1 MPLMFTNYGMIEGET
16 NEVVF
21 RLLNEM
27 TTRPIVRITDQQLDE
42 ANAQVE
48 ARLSAWSSRIMRCG
62 GRSIRHLRCWCYS
75 LCSLPD
81 AGNVPFPW

>member
-48 ARLSAWSSRIMRCG
+48 KLA
-62 GRSIRHLRCWCYS
+62 
-75 LCSLPD
+75 
-81 AGNVPFPW
+81 FPLGLQG